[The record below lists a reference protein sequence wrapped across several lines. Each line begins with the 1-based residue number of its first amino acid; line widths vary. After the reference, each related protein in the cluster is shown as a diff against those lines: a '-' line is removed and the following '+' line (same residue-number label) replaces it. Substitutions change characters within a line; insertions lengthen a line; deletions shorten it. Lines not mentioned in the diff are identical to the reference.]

1 MCALPPAAATAPVV
15 KPPRLGHSRVRRNG
29 RADVMVRIGAVWDS
43 ALEAVRGRAGMILPI
58 AALALF
64 LPSVVQSAM
73 GSYLAP
79 TPGTAPNIRGSLL
92 VMIVSV
98 GLMLLT
104 LWGALAIT
112 AITTHPEVTSAEAG
126 RRASARLLPLV
137 GVSVVLALAF
147 ALLVVP
153 LFGLFAAAGV
163 DFTAMGTPGYQ
174 PPLSG
179 GASVAALLYLLVVL
193 GLALWVLARLLPLVP
208 VVLHER
214 RGLGA
219 IGRAFRLTKGMGAKL
234 VGVFI
239 LYIVVLG
246 VSTLA
251 VQSVLGLVFRLILG
265 GDAVGTARFL
275 GGVAGAVVSTALSVL
290 SYAFVSRLYAM
301 LAGSDLKT
309 VFEDAPAR

>member
-1 MCALPPAAATAPVV
+1 
-15 KPPRLGHSRVRRNG
+15 
-29 RADVMVRIGAVWDS
+29 MVRIGAVWDS

-58 AALALF
+58 AAFALF
-64 LPSVVQSAM
+64 GPSVVQSAM
-73 GSYLAP
+73 GSYLAA
-79 TPGTAPNIRGSLL
+79 TPGTAPTFGGSLL

-112 AITTHPEVTSAEAG
+112 AITSHPEVTTADAG
-126 RRASARLLPLV
+126 RRASQRLLPLV
-137 GVSVVLALAF
+137 GVSVVLALAS

-153 LFGLFAAAGV
+153 LFGLVAAAGV
-163 DFTAMGTPGYQ
+163 DFTAIGTPGYQ
-174 PPLSG
+174 PQLSG
-179 GASVAALLYLLVVL
+179 GASIAAMLYSLVML
-193 GLALWVLARLLPLVP
+193 GLALWIFARLLPLVP

-219 IGRAFRLTKGMGAKL
+219 IGRAFRLTSGMGGKL

-239 LYIVVLG
+239 LYVIVLG

-251 VQSVLGLVFRLILG
+251 VQSVLGLVFRLVLG
-265 GDAVGTARFL
+265 GDAVSTARFL
-275 GGVAGAVVSTALSVL
+275 GGVAGAVVSAGLSVL

-301 LAGSDLKT
+301 LAGGDLRN